1 MGTRKSPSPL
11 GNLELR
17 NNQFLKEKGTS
28 EVKSTKRLPALKVTP
43 DGKGIA
49 AHVGSRLLAE
59 MAEVTGLSAAMSEAM
74 APTVVRRRRHD
85 PGQVLVDLAVTIAD
99 GGDCLSDLAVLRNQ
113 PSLFGAVASTP
124 TASRVVDDVDA
135 ELLDAIRGAR
145 AKARAAA
152 WSAGLDP
159 TTKMDPLILDF
170 DATLVDSHSEKEG
183 AAPTYKRGFGFS
195 PLHCYLDATGE
206 ALAAILRPGN
216 AAPHNPAD
224 HIALLELALDQLP
237 VAPDGDDAV
246 AMLVRADSAGSTHA
260 FIDALRDRCI
270 QFSVGFRIREEVR
283 LAVCDLPES
292 AWTEAMAQDMEPR
305 DEAQVA
311 ELTGSVDLST
321 WPEGTRM
328 IVRRELPHPG
338 ATFSLFD
345 PQGYRHQ
352 VFLCDSAD
360 PDISYLEARHRGHAR
375 VEDRLRCAKDTGLRN
390 LPFPAFE
397 NNACWVEL
405 VLMAQ
410 DLIAFTEGLTL
421 DAEIATAEP
430 KRLRY
435 AILHTAGRITM
446 TGRTATLHLQSEWP
460 WARQLADA
468 FTRLRAL
475 SFVT

>member
-1 MGTRKSPSPL
+1 
-11 GNLELR
+11 LELR
-17 NNQFLKEKGTS
+17 NNRVLKEKGTS

-49 AHVGSRLLAE
+49 AHAGSRLLAE
-59 MAEVTGLSAAMSEAM
+59 MAEVTGLTAAMGEAM

-85 PGQVLVDLAVTIAD
+85 PGRVLVDLAVTIAD
-99 GGDCLSDLAVLRNQ
+99 GGDCLSDLSVLRNQ

-135 ELLDAIRGAR
+135 ERLDAIRS
-145 AKARAAA
+145 ARAAA

-159 TTKMDPLILDF
+159 SANVDPLILDF

-216 AAPHNPAD
+216 AAPHNSAD
-224 HIALLELALDQLP
+224 HIALLELALAQLP

-246 AMLVRADSAGSTHA
+246 PMLVRADSAGSSHA
-260 FIDALRDRCI
+260 FIDALRDRGI
-270 QFSVGFRIREEVR
+270 EFSVGFRVRENVR
-283 LAVCDLPES
+283 LAICDLPES
-292 AWTEAMAQDMEPR
+292 AWIEAIAQDMEPR
-305 DEAQVA
+305 EEAQVA

-321 WPEGTRM
+321 WPAGTRM

-338 ATFSLFD
+338 ATFNLFD
-345 PQGYRHQ
+345 PKGYRHQ

-360 PDISYLEARHRGHAR
+360 PDLAYLEARHRGHAR
-375 VEDRLRCAKDTGLRN
+375 VEDRIRCAKDTGLRN

-410 DLIAFTEGLTL
+410 DLIAFTQGLAL
-421 DAEIATAEP
+421 DAEIANAEP

-435 AILHTAGRITM
+435 TLLHTAGRITM
-446 TGRTATLHLQSEWP
+446 TGRTATLHLQREWP

-468 FTRLRAL
+468 FDRLRRL